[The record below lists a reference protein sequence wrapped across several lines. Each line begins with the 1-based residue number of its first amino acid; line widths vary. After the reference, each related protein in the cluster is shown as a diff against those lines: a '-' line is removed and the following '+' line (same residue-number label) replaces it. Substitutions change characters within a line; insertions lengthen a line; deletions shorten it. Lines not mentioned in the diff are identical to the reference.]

1 MTPSDMEALS
11 KDPEYVK
18 SQKEYEELRMLL
30 GSDSQKS
37 SENDL
42 TNLLPELSNAE
53 SKVSPEVIQTMM
65 IQSMM
70 QNF

>member
-18 SQKEYEELRMLL
+18 SQKRIRRIENAVRKR
-30 GSDSQKS
+30 QPKS

>member
-1 MTPSDMEALS
+1 MDSLS
-11 KDPEYVK
+11 KDPEFVK

-30 GSDSQKS
+30 GSDSQKN

-42 TNLLPELSNAE
+42 TNLLPELSNSE

>member
-1 MTPSDMEALS
+1 MESLS
-11 KDPEYVK
+11 KDPEFVK

-30 GSDSQKS
+30 GSDSQKN

-42 TNLLPELSNAE
+42 TNLLPELSNSE

>member
-1 MTPSDMEALS
+1 MESLS
-11 KDPEYVK
+11 KDPEFVK
-18 SQKEYEELRMLL
+18 SQKEYEELKMLL
-30 GSDSQKS
+30 GSDSQNN

-42 TNLLPELSNAE
+42 TNLLPELSNSE

>member
-1 MTPSDMEALS
+1 
-11 KDPEYVK
+11 
-18 SQKEYEELRMLL
+18 MLL
-30 GSDSQKS
+30 GSDSQKN

-42 TNLLPELSNAE
+42 TNLLPELSNSE